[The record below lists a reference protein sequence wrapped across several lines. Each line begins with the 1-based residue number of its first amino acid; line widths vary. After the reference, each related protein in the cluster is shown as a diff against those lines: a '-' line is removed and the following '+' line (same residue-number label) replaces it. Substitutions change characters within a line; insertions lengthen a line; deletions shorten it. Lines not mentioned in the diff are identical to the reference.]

1 MYNLVKPLIAREK
14 LLERKIRI
22 FTSREFAFVFD
33 LDPYQTEYMLAQ
45 LMQEG
50 LLQRLKRGVY
60 TLKTD
65 PPTEKEIAN
74 ALYKPSYISFDYALG
89 YYNLIPEM
97 VYEVTSAT
105 TKSTRLFTT
114 DTLAYGYYTIKTQAY
129 TGYTLKKE
137 GERAFLIAEPEK
149 AVVDYLY
156 ALTLG
161 ERGLLGKR
169 ALNDRLDIQ
178 TVDKG
183 KLRHYTMLFA
193 SKKLNALVEQVLQE
207 KTYDFRRYN

>member
-1 MYNLVKPLIAREK
+1 MYNLVKPLMARES

-22 FTSREFAFVFD
+22 FTPREFAFLFD

-45 LMQEG
+45 LTQEG

-74 ALYKPSYISFDYALG
+74 ALYKPSYISYDYALG

-105 TKSTRLFTT
+105 TKPTRLFTT
-114 DTLAYGYYTIKTQAY
+114 DTLAFGYYTIKTQAY

-149 AVVDYLY
+149 AVVDYIY

-161 ERGLLGKR
+161 QRGLLGKR
-169 ALNDRLDIQ
+169 MINDRLDIRSLNKEK
-178 TVDKG
+178 V
-183 KLRHYTMLFA
+183 RYYTILFD
-193 SKKLNALVEQVLQE
+193 SKKLGEWIERVLQ
-207 KTYDFRRYN
+207 K